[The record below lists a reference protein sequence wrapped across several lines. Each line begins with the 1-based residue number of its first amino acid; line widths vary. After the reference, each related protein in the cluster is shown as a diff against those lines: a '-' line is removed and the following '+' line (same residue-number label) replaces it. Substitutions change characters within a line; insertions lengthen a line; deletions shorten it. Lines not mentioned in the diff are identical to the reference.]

1 MRALLPSTIFCS
13 LNLFY
18 MKAKKYVAE
27 FFGTMFLVLLACG
40 SAVLAGPKIGTL
52 GIGICFGLVLVAL
65 CYAIGGIS
73 GCHVN
78 PAVSLGVYLTDKN
91 FTLSDLFG
99 YIFAQLCGAIC
110 GGALLFW
117 LMVAG
122 DGFSPDG
129 IFQFGGI
136 TEGIGFTDKASYLA
150 TNVCQPGVSQG
161 FALLTETLLTF
172 LFVFVVLGATSKWGH
187 SALAGVA
194 IGLALGLVNIVG
206 IPVDNCSVNPARA
219 FGPAIFSINA
229 WADMW
234 IMWVGPAIGAVLAA
248 FAYKA
253 IAPNSKK

>member
-1 MRALLPSTIFCS
+1 MLPSTIFCS
-13 LNLFY
+13 LNLY
-18 MKAKKYVAE
+18 
-27 FFGTMFLVLLACG
+27 
-40 SAVLAGPKIGTL
+40 
-52 GIGICFGLVLVAL
+52 
-65 CYAIGGIS
+65 
-73 GCHVN
+73 
-78 PAVSLGVYLTDKN
+78 
-91 FTLSDLFG
+91 
-99 YIFAQLCGAIC
+99 FAQLCGAIC

-194 IGLALGLVNIVG
+194 IGLTLGLVNIVG

-219 FGPAIFSINA
+219 FGPAIFSIA
-229 WADMW
+229 SHLARDCHQ
-234 IMWVGPAIGAVLAA
+234 GASAPFFMTV
-248 FAYKA
+248 FNITA
-253 IAPNSKK
+253 IATLKVVDRIYEVV